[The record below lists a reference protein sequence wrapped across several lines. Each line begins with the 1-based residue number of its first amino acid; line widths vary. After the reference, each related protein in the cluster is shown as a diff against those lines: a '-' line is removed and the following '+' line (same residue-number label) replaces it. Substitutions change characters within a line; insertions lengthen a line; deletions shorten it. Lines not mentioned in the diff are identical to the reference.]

1 MALLFAKKNNELITK
16 NHELCLIGSQT
27 LPRANVNIYIN
38 SGHNRGGKKGCGYY
52 HCGSHM
58 HIRQRTTELTPPE
71 VEHL

>member
-52 HCGSHM
+52 HCGNHM
-58 HIRQRTTELTPPE
+58 HIRQ
-71 VEHL
+71 